1 QSWTEALAEAE
12 RILAER
18 NKKDQMVTAEQAE
31 QLSRPLPAAPGR
43 NSLAPATASVPEPE
57 AQGSV
62 TMGAPEVFREVI
74 GPDGV
79 KRRVR
84 VVAPML

>member
-1 QSWTEALAEAE
+1 
-12 RILAER
+12 
-18 NKKDQMVTAEQAE
+18 
-31 QLSRPLPAAPGR
+31 
-43 NSLAPATASVPEPE
+43 
-57 AQGSV
+57 
-62 TMGAPEVFREVI
+62 MGAPEVFREVI